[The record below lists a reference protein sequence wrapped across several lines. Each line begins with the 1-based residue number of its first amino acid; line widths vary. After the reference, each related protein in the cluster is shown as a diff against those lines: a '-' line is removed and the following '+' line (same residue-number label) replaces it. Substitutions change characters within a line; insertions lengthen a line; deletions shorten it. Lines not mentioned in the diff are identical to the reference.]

1 MNIGDSIKYYRK
13 LKNLTQKDL
22 AEKLNLST
30 SLIQKYENGERKLK
44 IDTLKQIIDVLDTPL
59 SVFLNETDDCPIDNF
74 NITDIINT
82 ETYDNLQK
90 INIDNYD
97 ILKLVLYSKPSDIK
111 ELEKLL
117 TERSKNTKDKL
128 LYLTLLKNPII
139 ENRFNY
145 NYENL
150 TPPVLVEICNFIDQM
165 LEIKIND
172 IKFRNN
178 LNKQK

>member
-44 IDTLKQIIDVLDTPL
+44 IDTLKQISDVLDTPL

-111 ELEKLL
+111 ELE
-117 TERSKNTKDKL
+117 
-128 LYLTLLKNPII
+128 NPII

>member
-44 IDTLKQIIDVLDTPL
+44 IDTLKQISDVLDTPL

-128 LYLTLLKNPII
+128 LYLT
-139 ENRFNY
+139 
-145 NYENL
+145 
-150 TPPVLVEICNFIDQM
+150 
-165 LEIKIND
+165 
-172 IKFRNN
+172 
-178 LNKQK
+178 